1 MRGQPHHASQEEP
14 GGPGGACRR
23 RGARQRHRRGNRRH
37 GGLFRLGRRPEGLLR
52 EGRGRVGRDPRQAQG
67 TAQRRR
73 VRIPAPYR
81 PHRVLHAGTRD
92 RRHLRRAARGRHRPW
107 RHARGDSRAGLRHRQ
122 LHAPRARRPRPGLP
136 RRGARPDLGA
146 HRAGALPR
154 GAHHRRRPRGVPG
167 LPRVLRRRHRQRAL
181 QRRYQDRRHAD
192 PRLLHQEER
201 RGGAP
206 RRRRRGAHQPLHAR
220 QELDRDPSRPSRAGR
235 APGRGAPAG
244 RDVQAPGG
252 NRGAERHPAA
262 APPPRA
268 HRACR

>member
-1 MRGQPHHASQEEP
+1 MAPSPSTPPQAWTRSARAAPSREP
-14 GGPGGACRR
+14 GRTWRPWRR
-23 RGARQRHRRGNRRH
+23 LPPPRSAAAPPRGNRRH
-37 GGLFRLGRRPEGLLR
+37 GGLFRLGRRPESLLR
-52 EGRGRVGRDPRQAQG
+52 ECRGRVGRDPRQAQG

-154 GAHHRRRPRGVPG
+154 GAHHRRRPRGV
-167 LPRVLRRRHRQRAL
+167 RVS
-181 QRRYQDRRHAD
+181 
-192 PRLLHQEER
+192 P
-201 RGGAP
+201 
-206 RRRRRGAHQPLHAR
+206 
-220 QELDRDPSRPSRAGR
+220 RPSTPPSATCPTAAISRSTACRSTTTSSRRASR
-235 APGRGAPAG
+235 RCAPAASS
-244 RDVQAPGG
+244 RCS
-252 NRGAERHPAA
+252 PAA
-262 APPPRA
+262 TRSTRTRPRPVAP
-268 HRACR
+268 